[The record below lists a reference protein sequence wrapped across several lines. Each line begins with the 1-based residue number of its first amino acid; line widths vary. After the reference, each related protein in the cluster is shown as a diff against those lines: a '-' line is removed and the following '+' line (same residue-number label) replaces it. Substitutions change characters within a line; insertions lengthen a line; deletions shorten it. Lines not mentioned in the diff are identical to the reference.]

1 MREELVRV
9 FSIPADSPH
18 LDEALTHPSY
28 ANELRLA
35 ANNQRLEFLGDAVL
49 ELCVSELL
57 YERFGDADEG
67 ALTRMRAQLVNTE
80 ALAAWGRQHGVAE
93 ALMVGRG
100 AEASGLRQSTSVLAD
115 TVEALVA
122 AAYLSGGFE
131 QARTVVGRIVKEALD
146 ALEAGPSIDAK
157 TALQELVQSE
167 GLLAPTYET
176 VESWGPAHERWFRV
190 RVLIEDESAAEGL
203 GRSKRAAERAAAA
216 LALEA
221 RQDRAEAPALEGG
234 PGEEGV

>member
-1 MREELVRV
+1 
-9 FSIPADSPH
+9 
-18 LDEALTHPSY
+18 
-28 ANELRLA
+28 
-35 ANNQRLEFLGDAVL
+35 
-49 ELCVSELL
+49 
-57 YERFGDADEG
+57 
-67 ALTRMRAQLVNTE
+67 
-80 ALAAWGRQHGVAE
+80 
-93 ALMVGRG
+93 
-100 AEASGLRQSTSVLAD
+100 VLAD

-122 AAYLSGGFE
+122 AAYLTGGFE